1 MSIYTR
7 AKNTARKLGM
17 LGSNR
22 RGDLVERAF
31 REVVYA
37 SADLKIQDTSSLTF
51 GSAGFRFDFVADF
64 FCGRVRF

>member
-7 AKNTARKLGM
+7 AKNTACKLGM

-31 REVVYA
+31 RKVVYA
-37 SADLKIQDTSSLTF
+37 VS
-51 GSAGFRFDFVADF
+51 
-64 FCGRVRF
+64 